1 MSRKKRPRPRKSR
14 RQAEDSGSLAARA
27 TESRRRGENEEAL
40 DLCRRA
46 LALDPDDAQVLHLIG
61 SLELER
67 GNGEAAYRFLE
78 AAVARDSFSAPAQET
93 LAEAAAATGRFE
105 MAAVALK
112 RVVEAIPGNLAA
124 LGNLGSVLLR
134 LDRRDEAA
142 AAFEQALAMEP
153 RSVPVLCNLA
163 ILRAEAGDYE
173 AARALYGRVFEAA
186 PDDAEAYHDYSRI
199 KTFQPGDPDLAAMER
214 LRARPDLDSERAMFL
229 DFALAKAFQDMGDW
243 DAAFR
248 HVASGNRL
256 KRATLAFDFAKQ
268 EALVDDIISVFDA
281 AFIEARQGAGFDDPR
296 PIFIVGMPR
305 SGTTLVEQILAALPG
320 VHGLGEINQLRD
332 VISGR
337 GGAGPGV
344 RGMSAKGLGFPAGV
358 VDLGRGDFRRLGEA
372 YMKPLAESAPEALRL
387 IDKMPQNFFFVG
399 LIHLAL
405 PGARIVHCVRG
416 PMDTCLSC
424 YQIHF
429 TVGQEFTYDLTDLGR
444 YYRLY
449 HRLMDHW
456 RAVLPGR
463 FLDLS
468 YEDLVARPEPRMR
481 ELLDFCELEWDET
494 CLDFHK
500 IRRPVSTAS
509 AHQVHQP
516 IYRTAVERWRRYE
529 GHLGALRDAL
539 GPLADDG

>member
-1 MSRKKRPRPRKSR
+1 MSRKKRHNPKKGRG
-14 RQAEDSGSLAARA
+14 QAEDSGSLAARA
-27 TESRRRGENEEAL
+27 ADCRRRGENEEAL
-40 DLCRRA
+40 ELCRQA
-46 LALDPDDAQVLHLIG
+46 LALDPDDAHVLHLIG
-61 SLELER
+61 GLELER

-78 AAVARDSFSAPAQET
+78 AAVARDSFSAAAQET
-93 LAEAAAATGRFE
+93 LAAAAVATGRFE
-105 MAAVALK
+105 TAAKALK
-112 RVVEAIPGNLAA
+112 RVVEATPGNLAA

-142 AAFEQALAMEP
+142 AAYEQALAMEP

-163 ILRAEAGDYE
+163 ILRAEAGEHE
-173 AARALYGRVFEAA
+173 AARALYRRVFEVA

-199 KTFQPGDPDLAAMER
+199 KTFRPGDPDLAAMER
-214 LRARPDLDSERAMFL
+214 LRARPGLDSERAMFL
-229 DFALAKAFQDMGDW
+229 DFALAKAFQDIGDR

-268 EALVDDIISVFDA
+268 EALVDDIVSVFDA
-281 AFIEARQGAGFDDPR
+281 AFIEAHQDTGFDDPR

-305 SGTTLVEQILAALPG
+305 SGTTLVEQILAAHPG
-320 VHGLGEINQLRD
+320 VHGLGEINQLRN
-332 VISGR
+332 VILGR
-337 GGAGPGV
+337 AGAGPGV
-344 RGMSAKGLGFPAGV
+344 GGMSAKGRGFPDGV
-358 VDLGRGDFRRLGEA
+358 VDFGRGDFRRLGEA
-372 YMKPLAESAPEALRL
+372 YVKPLAEGAPEALRL
-387 IDKMPQNFFFVG
+387 TDKMPRNFFFVG

-429 TVGQEFTYDLTDLGR
+429 AAGQEFTYDLTELGR

-449 HRLMDHW
+449 ARLMDHW

-468 YEDLVARPEPRMR
+468 YEDLVAEPEPRMR
-481 ELLDFCELEWDET
+481 ELLDFCGLEWDEA

-500 IRRPVSTAS
+500 SRRPVNTAS

-516 IYRTAVERWRRYE
+516 IYRTAVDRWKRYE
-529 GHLGALRDAL
+529 EHLGALLDAL
-539 GPLADDG
+539 GPLAGDG

>member
-1 MSRKKRPRPRKSR
+1 MSRKKRHRPRKSR
-14 RQAEDSGSLAARA
+14 RQAEDAGSLAARA
-27 TESRRRGENEEAL
+27 ADCRRRGENEEAVE
-40 DLCRRA
+40 LCRRA
-46 LALDPDDAQVLHLIG
+46 LALDPDDAHVLHLIG
-61 SLELER
+61 GLELER

-78 AAVARDSFSAPAQET
+78 AAVARDSGSAAAQET
-93 LAEAAAATGRFE
+93 LAAAAAATGRFE
-105 MAAVALK
+105 TAAMALK
-112 RVVEAIPGNLAA
+112 RVVEATPGNLAA

-134 LDRRDEAA
+134 LDQRDGAA
-142 AAFEQALAMEP
+142 AAYEQVLAMEP

-163 ILRAEAGDYE
+163 ILRAEAGEHE
-173 AARALYGRVFEAA
+173 AARALYRRVFEVA

-199 KTFQPGDPDLAAMER
+199 KTFRPGDPDLAAMER

-229 DFALAKAFQDMGDW
+229 DFALAKAFEDMGDW

-256 KRATLAFDFAKQ
+256 KRATLAFDAAKQ
-268 EALVDDIISVFDA
+268 EALVDDIVSVFDA
-281 AFIEARQGAGFDDPR
+281 AFIEARQGSGFDDPR

-305 SGTTLVEQILAALPG
+305 SGTSLVEQILACHPG
-320 VHGLGEINQLRD
+320 VHGFGEINRLRD
-332 VISGR
+332 VVLGR
-337 GGAGPGV
+337 AGAGPGV
-344 RGMSAKGLGFPAGV
+344 GGMSAKGRGFPDGV
-358 VDLGRGDFRRLGEA
+358 VDHGRGDFRRHGEA
-372 YMKPLAESAPEALRL
+372 NVKPLAEGAPEALRL
-387 IDKMPQNFFFVG
+387 TDKMPGNFFFVG

-429 TVGQEFTYDLTDLGR
+429 TAGQEFTYDLTELGR

-449 HRLMDHW
+449 ARLMDHW

-463 FLDLS
+463 FLDLG
-468 YEDLVARPEPRMR
+468 YEDLVAEPEPRMR
-481 ELLDFCELEWDET
+481 ELLDFCGLEWDEA

-500 IRRPVSTAS
+500 SRRPVNTAS
-509 AHQVHQP
+509 AHQIHQP
-516 IYRTAVERWRRYE
+516 IYRTAVERWKRYE
-529 GHLGALRDAL
+529 EHLGALRDAL